1 MSSHGPHRR
10 TTIYD
15 LAALRAAGERFV
27 MVTAYDANAAGL
39 LDELDVPVILV
50 GDSLGMVVLGH
61 ETTLPVTLDDM
72 IHHARA
78 VMRARPRALVVVDLP
93 FGSYQQGPE
102 QALASAVR
110 VIKESGADAVKLE
123 GGARV
128 VPTVRALVAAG
139 IPVMGHLGLTPQSVG
154 QLGGFRVQGRD
165 PDDAAA
171 LVDDAR
177 ALGDAGAFA
186 TVLECI
192 PAGLAAR
199 VTAAS
204 PVPTIG
210 IGAGADVD
218 GQVLVWHDLLGLG
231 PGPDPRFVR
240 RYAQLR
246 TSIIAAV
253 TTFRDDVASGTFP
266 APEETYGDGPAV
278 DDAPGAP
285 SA

>member
-1 MSSHGPHRR
+1 MSSRPGSGGGTSARR
-10 TTIYD
+10 VTIHD
-15 LAALRAAGERFV
+15 LAALRERRERFV
-27 MVTAYDANAAGL
+27 MLTAYDASSAGI

-61 ETTLPVTLDDM
+61 TTTLPVTLDDM

-93 FGSYQQGPE
+93 FGSYQQGPD

-123 GGARV
+123 GGERV
-128 VPTVRALVAAG
+128 APSVRALVAAG

-154 QLGGFRVQGRD
+154 QFGGFRVQGRD
-165 PDDAAA
+165 ADAAA
-171 LVDDAR
+171 AILADAVT
-177 ALGDAGAFA
+177 LGEAGAFA

-192 PAGLAAR
+192 PASLAAR
-199 VTAAS
+199 ITAVS

-210 IGAGADVD
+210 IGAGPDVD

-231 PGPDPRFVR
+231 SGTGPRFVR
-240 RYAQLR
+240 RYADLR
-246 TSIIAAV
+246 ATIATAV
-253 TTFRDDVASGTFP
+253 TTFRDDVRSGDFP
-266 APEETYGDGPAV
+266 SAAESYGD
-278 DDAPGAP
+278 
-285 SA
+285 